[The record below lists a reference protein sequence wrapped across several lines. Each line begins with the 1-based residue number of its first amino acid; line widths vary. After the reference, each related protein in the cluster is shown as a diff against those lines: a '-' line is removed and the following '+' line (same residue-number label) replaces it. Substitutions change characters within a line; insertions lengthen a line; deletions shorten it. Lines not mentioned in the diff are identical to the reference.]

1 MVGGASAA
9 PGRRVGAKGVRAP
22 WLNLRG
28 VSGDSPSSWT
38 WTRQPGRGGCRD
50 AAMAPWG
57 LPGSAVLSA
66 AVFVGG
72 AVSSLLVAPGECV
85 VPAGTPGAAESGLHA
100 EGSEGHGGSGLVEPA
115 APPRLEWLAS
125 RSATESGSEHLG
137 VPGWPGQG
145 AARGAARILPHPPAG
160 LPPSFPRLFFTA
172 GSQPGVFR
180 VSPCWGAISPAA
192 CPGCPAEDPFLSLI
206 LKGLASGRS

>member
-1 MVGGASAA
+1 
-9 PGRRVGAKGVRAP
+9 
-22 WLNLRG
+22 
-28 VSGDSPSSWT
+28 
-38 WTRQPGRGGCRD
+38 
-50 AAMAPWG
+50 MAPWG

-115 APPRLEWLAS
+115 ALPRLELLAS
-125 RSATESGSEHLG
+125 CSATESGSEHLG

-145 AARGAARILPHPPAG
+145 AARGAARVPPHPLAG
-160 LPPSFPRLFFTA
+160 LPPSFPRLFWTA

-180 VSPCWGAISPAA
+180 VSPCRGAISPAA
-192 CPGCPAEDPFLSLI
+192 CPGCPAEDPFLPSGSSEASPVEDLDTRERVLPCRCFPRSPI
-206 LKGLASGRS
+206 FFFIMLKP